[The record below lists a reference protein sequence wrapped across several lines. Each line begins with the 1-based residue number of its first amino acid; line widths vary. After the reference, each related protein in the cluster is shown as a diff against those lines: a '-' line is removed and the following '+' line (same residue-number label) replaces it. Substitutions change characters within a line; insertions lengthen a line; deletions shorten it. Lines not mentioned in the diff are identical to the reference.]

1 MNNSDIDNF
10 FNSDKAHSIK
20 AFAFVKGLEIL
31 DGIQISIENNRNPK
45 VSKRFNKLNKH
56 DKHRVLNLNFKYQ
69 YYTDGCKI
77 SVVKDSKTNS
87 YVIFYRY
94 MDSSQKQD
102 VTDFIEVKF
111 VDNIVSAIVSEIID
125 NDNFIIEWPAIEAKA
140 FYDW

>member
-10 FNSDKAHSIK
+10 FNSDKTHSIN

-45 VSKRFNKLNKH
+45 VSQRFNRLNKH

-69 YYTDGCKI
+69 YYADGCKI

-94 MDSSQKQD
+94 MDHSQKQD
-102 VTDFIEVKF
+102 VTDFIEVKS
-111 VDNIVSAIVSEIID
+111 VDDIVSAIVSEIID

-140 FYDW
+140 FYD